1 MARPLLTT
9 ARLELRPL
17 TADDSDLLVEL
28 DGDRAVMEFLTGRE
42 TPPEEVIEVWMPQRT
57 DPAHDALGL
66 GYWSGFEGGEFV
78 GWFCLTPTG
87 DREAELGYRLRQRAW
102 GRGLASEGAR
112 RLLEHG
118 FATAGLRRIW
128 AETMAV
134 NVRSRAVL
142 DRVGLR
148 HVSTDVRQWDAP
160 LPGAELGEVVY
171 ELTADEFDRTRD
183 EPSARRRA
191 PQPKLRGPSSG
202 AGASG
207 HRGLGPTW

>member
-28 DGDRAVMEFLTGRE
+28 DGDRAVMEFLSGRE
-42 TPPEEVIEVWMPQRT
+42 TPPDEVIEVWMPQRT

-66 GYWSGFEGGEFV
+66 GYWSGFEEGEFV

-102 GRGLASEGAR
+102 GRGLASEGAL

-118 FATAGLRRIW
+118 FATARLRRIW

-134 NVRSRAVL
+134 NARSRAVL
-142 DRVGLR
+142 ERVGLR
-148 HVSTDVRQWDAP
+148 QVRTDVRQWDDP

-171 ELTADEFDRTRD
+171 ELTADEFDHTRNAD
-183 EPSARRRA
+183 PGQSPGGPAR
-191 PQPKLRGPSSG
+191 PTVRGTERP
-202 AGASG
+202 
-207 HRGLGPTW
+207 

>member
-1 MARPLLTT
+1 MTRPRLST

-28 DGDRAVMEFLTGRE
+28 DGDRAVMEFLSGRE
-42 TPPEEVIEVWMPQRT
+42 TPPDEVIEVWMPQRT

-66 GYWSGFEGGEFV
+66 GYWSGFEDGEFV

-87 DREAELGYRLRQRAW
+87 DGEAELGYRLRQRAW
-102 GRGLASEGAR
+102 GRGLASEGAL

-118 FATAGLRRIW
+118 FVTARLRRIW

-142 DRVGLR
+142 ERLGLR
-148 HVSTDVRQWDAP
+148 HVSTDVRQWDDP

-171 ELTADEFDRTRD
+171 ELTAQEFA
-183 EPSARRRA
+183 SRRA
-191 PQPKLRGPSSG
+191 ATSGRSVRRDVRGTERP
-202 AGASG
+202 
-207 HRGLGPTW
+207 